1 MSEPATNAG
10 MNTLVAVAIAP
21 CGTGDELSAEVA
33 EVVRV
38 IRESGLPNRTTSMFT
53 EIEGDW
59 DEVMQVVRDNLDIS
73 AYLVLGPENTL
84 GRPVGDVVAQAL
96 DAGFTCIQVRSKVA
110 SAREIIALTGDAAQ
124 AIAQAGKTGQVALLI
139 DDRLDCVL
147 AAREQGIA
155 VDGVHVGQSD
165 IPVEVCRKLLGP
177 DAIVGLSARCEEM
190 LEYVKTADMSLV
202 DYLGIGPLHETETK
216 RDCGRAADGSIITK
230 SFEDLA
236 ALHAASPVPI
246 VVGGGV
252 KTADLPQLKATGVD
266 GFFVVSAVCSAD
278 DPYAAAK
285 ELVDTW
291 QQA

>member
-1 MSEPATNAG
+1 MS
-10 MNTLVAVAIAP
+10 I
-21 CGTGDELSAEVA
+21 
-33 EVVRV
+33 
-38 IRESGLPNRTTSMFT
+38 
-53 EIEGDW
+53 
-59 DEVMQVVRDNLDIS
+59 RDNLDIS

-124 AIAQAGKTGQVALLI
+124 AIAHAGKTGRVALLI
-139 DDRLDCVL
+139 DDRLDC
-147 AAREQGIA
+147 
-155 VDGVHVGQSD
+155 DGVHVGQSD

>member
-1 MSEPATNAG
+1 MS
-10 MNTLVAVAIAP
+10 I
-21 CGTGDELSAEVA
+21 
-33 EVVRV
+33 
-38 IRESGLPNRTTSMFT
+38 
-53 EIEGDW
+53 
-59 DEVMQVVRDNLDIS
+59 RDNLDIS

-84 GRPVGDVVAQAL
+84 APRGRCGGPGTRRGLYLHPGAL
-96 DAGFTCIQVRSKVA
+96 QGGKRPRDHCADRRRRAGNRTGWQDRSG
-110 SAREIIALTGDAAQ
+110 R
-124 AIAQAGKTGQVALLI
+124 LLI

-236 ALHAASPVPI
+236 ALHTASPVPI

-252 KTADLPQLKATGVD
+252 KTADLPQLKATGRRQLLC
-266 GFFVVSAVCSAD
+266 G
-278 DPYAAAK
+278 
-285 ELVDTW
+285 ERRL
-291 QQA
+291 QRR

>member
-1 MSEPATNAG
+1 MTQARRNIVILISGGGSNMAAIVRAAQQEKWEERHGAR
-10 MNTLVAVAIAP
+10 VAA
-21 CGTGDELSAEVA
+21 
-33 EVVRV
+33 VV
-38 IRESGLPNRTTSMFT
+38 SNK
-53 EIEGDW
+53 
-59 DEVMQVVRDNLDIS
+59 
-73 AYLVLGPENTL
+73 A
-84 GRPVGDVVAQAL
+84 
-96 DAGFTCIQVRSKVA
+96 DAG
-110 SAREIIALTGDAAQ
+110 G
-124 AIAQAGKTGQVALLI
+124 
-139 DDRLDCVL
+139 L
-147 AAREQGIA
+147 AFAREQGIA

-278 DPYAAAK
+278 DPCAAAK